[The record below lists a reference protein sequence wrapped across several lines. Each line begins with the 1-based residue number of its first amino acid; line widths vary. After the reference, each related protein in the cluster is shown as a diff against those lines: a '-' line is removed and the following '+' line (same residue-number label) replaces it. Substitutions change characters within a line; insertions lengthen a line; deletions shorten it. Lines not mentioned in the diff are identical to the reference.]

1 MRKLIN
7 YIIPNNNLT
16 NIDIKIIK
24 SFLLSVLAVLVI
36 SFLINYETTFKI
48 VACVGGLLYFL
59 FITMHLALCF
69 PTILIFMFSEEYY
82 EKFELK
88 KKSYILHNILIIF
101 TGFLIC
107 FIVYFIIPLVL
118 AMMWNVSFDYQK
130 ALEILKS
137 IASK

>member
-1 MRKLIN
+1 MKKLIN
-7 YIIPNNNLT
+7 YIMPNNNLT

-24 SFLLSVLAVLVI
+24 GFLLSVLAVLII

-48 VACVGGLLYFL
+48 IACVGGLLYFL
-59 FITMHLALCF
+59 FIGMHLALCF

-88 KKSYILHNILIIF
+88 KKSYILQNILIIF
-101 TGFLIC
+101 TGFLIS
-107 FIVYFIIPLVL
+107 FIVYFIVPLVL

-130 ALEILKS
+130 ALEILKL

>member
-7 YIIPNNNLT
+7 YIVPNNNLT

-24 SFLLSVLAVLVI
+24 GFLLSVLAVLII

-48 VACVGGLLYFL
+48 IACVGGLLYFL
-59 FITMHLALCF
+59 FIVMHLALCF
-69 PTILIFMFSEEYY
+69 PTILIFMFSEEYC

-88 KKSYILHNILIIF
+88 EKSYILHNMLRIF
-101 TGFLIC
+101 TTFLIC
-107 FIVYFIIPLVL
+107 FIVYFIVPLVL

-130 ALEILKS
+130 ALEVLKL